1 MNLRVDL
8 ILPTEQRSASV
19 INVKSLTRI
28 SMIVVPVVVGLV
40 IALAVMNIMRSRSDL
55 RDLESQWKDAEPKK
69 KAAAAL
75 RAELAVNQDLER
87 RVTGWTRSRFNWHEQ
102 LRGIQKE
109 IPEGLRIQLAALSIS
124 SSLIV
129 VGNTPARGAS
139 LTLRGLA
146 FGENT
151 EANVKTLKDS
161 LLKSPVLSG
170 AVGSVDI
177 TLFAANTSAGA
188 NKLDRIFQ
196 IDVYYNA
203 RKFQ

>member
-8 ILPTEQRSASV
+8 ILPTEQRSASI
-19 INVKSLTRI
+19 INVKSLARI
-28 SMIVVPVVVGLV
+28 SMIVVPVILGLV
-40 IALAVMNIMRSRSDL
+40 IALAVMNMMRARSDL
-55 RDLESQWKDAEPKK
+55 RDLEAQWKDAEPKK

-75 RAELAVNQDLER
+75 RAELAVNLDLEKNL
-87 RVTGWTRSRFNWHEQ
+87 TGWTSSRFNWHEQ

-109 IPEGLRIQLAALSIS
+109 IPLELRIQLLTLTVNS
-124 SSLIV
+124 SMFV

-151 EANVKTLKDS
+151 EANVKILKAS
-161 LLKSPVLSG
+161 LLKSSTLSG
-170 AVGSVDI
+170 AVDSVEI
-177 TLFAANTSAGA
+177 TQFAANTSAGA

-196 IDVYYNA
+196 IDVLYKA